1 MNQHK
6 SNIAL
11 ASLIPNI
18 VTLFALCIGS
28 TAIRY
33 SLDFKFETAVS
44 LIVIAAIID
53 GLDGRIARFLNLS
66 SNFGAQLDS
75 LADLVNFGIAPG
87 VTIYIWSLSKIPYK
101 GIGWAIVLF
110 YIVCSAFRLA
120 RFNAGAAGVHKEKS
134 GPNMLSTFEGVPMP
148 AAAVLSMIPMM
159 VSFCDYN
166 IAIYSGAIA
175 VYVIIVAVLMVS
187 SIPTPSIKNITISR
201 NNLPITI
208 ALFGALITA
217 ALLEPWI
224 VLPAIGVLYLMMLPF
239 FVYYSRN
246 NDKKN

>member
-1 MNQHK
+1 MNQQK
-6 SNIAL
+6 SSITL

-18 VTLFALCIGS
+18 VTLFALCLGS

-33 SLDFKFETAVS
+33 SLDLKFETAVS

-87 VTIYIWSLSKIPYK
+87 IAIYIWSLSKIPYR

-120 RFNAGAAGVHKEKS
+120 RFNAGAVGIHKEKS
-134 GPNMLSTFEGVPMP
+134 GPNMLATFEGVPMP
-148 AAAVLSMIPMM
+148 VAAVLSMMPMM
-159 VSFCDYN
+159 VSFINHD
-166 IAIYSGAIA
+166 IAIYSNAIA
-175 VYVIIVAVLMVS
+175 VYVVIIAILMVS
-187 SIPTPSIKNITISR
+187 SMPTPSIKNITINR
-201 NNLPITI
+201 NNLPISI
-208 ALFGALITA
+208 ALLGAFITA

-224 VLPAIGVLYLMMLPF
+224 VLPTIGALYLIALPF
-239 FVYYSRN
+239 FAHYSR
-246 NDKKN
+246 KK